1 MAVFAFFLF
10 VVEDDD
16 AIERGFRARTIKL
29 FFFFFF
35 RRWRLG
41 SFEQQQH
48 LGGGGAE
55 SQTVDEIRTR
65 KEFKRLRVGGVD
77 FELRGDVYR
86 DHGDVLSTFTVV

>member
-1 MAVFAFFLF
+1 MVACAFFLF
-10 VVEDDD
+10 VVEDD

-29 FFFFFF
+29 FFFFP
-35 RRWRLG
+35 RWRLG
-41 SFEQQQH
+41 SFEQQQRR
-48 LGGGGAE
+48 AE

>member
-1 MAVFAFFLF
+1 MVACAFFLF
-10 VVEDDD
+10 VVEDD

-29 FFFFFF
+29 FFFFFP
-35 RRWRLG
+35 RWRLG
-41 SFEQQQH
+41 SFEEQQQQRR
-48 LGGGGAE
+48 AE